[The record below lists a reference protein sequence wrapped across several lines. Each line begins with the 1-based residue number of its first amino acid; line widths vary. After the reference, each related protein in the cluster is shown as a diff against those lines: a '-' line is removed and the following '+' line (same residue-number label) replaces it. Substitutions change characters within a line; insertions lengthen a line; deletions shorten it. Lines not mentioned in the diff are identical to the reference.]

1 MSSQAAIIDEYR
13 SFYARYVATQGRQR
27 DQPVGCA
34 FVTRLEGAFATV
46 PRELFLPPGPWHI
59 FAVLGGRYVET
70 PSTDA
75 WYVYQDVLV
84 AIDKDRGIHNGQP
97 SIHAAFMS
105 AVEPQPG
112 ETLIHVG
119 AGTGYYTAILSMLVA
134 PGGRVEAI
142 EVDEALARTAKRNL
156 AAFDNVSVTI
166 GNASKMSLPAA
177 NVIYV
182 SAGVRWPPVHWLEA
196 LEPEGRLFVPW
207 RPAPDIG
214 IALCITRRP
223 NRFEVKPLMQAWFI
237 PCAGA
242 SEASPGDKMPDRD
255 AAWATRSLHLV
266 CERKPDD
273 TATAI
278 YRDIWFSSERRE

>member
-13 SFYARYVATQGRQR
+13 SFYARHVATQGRQR

-84 AIDKDRGIHNGQP
+84 AIDKNRGIHNGQP

-166 GNASKMSLPAA
+166 GNASKMSLPAP

-207 RPAPDIG
+207 RPAELAP
-214 IALCITRRP
+214 AVRSRS
-223 NRFEVKPLMQAWFI
+223 
-237 PCAGA
+237 AGA
-242 SEASPGDKMPDRD
+242 VGGRAPIKGMKNSGDVKGNPLVVDCSRNAAYSQRTHNAVED
-255 AAWATRSLHLV
+255 AEWR
-266 CERKPDD
+266 
-273 TATAI
+273 
-278 YRDIWFSSERRE
+278 FSQHRLPTLRLYEGCPQP